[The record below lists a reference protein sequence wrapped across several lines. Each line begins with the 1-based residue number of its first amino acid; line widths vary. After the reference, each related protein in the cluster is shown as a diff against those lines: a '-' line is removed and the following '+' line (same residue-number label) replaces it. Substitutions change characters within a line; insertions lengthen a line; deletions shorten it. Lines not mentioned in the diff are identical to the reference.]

1 MIKEVYVSFEVAK
14 LLREKGFEE
23 ICNAYYEDYGT
34 KQSLFISNKRGSFN
48 IGYKQHDDLALRF
61 NTQKDNYKCSAPTQQ
76 MAMKWLREKH
86 NLFICIEYDPPV
98 FSAEIYK
105 MDEVDEYGS
114 AKRIPPIFVNKS
126 FEMVCEA
133 AIKECLENII

>member
-1 MIKEVYVSFEVAK
+1 MIYEALCSKETYK
-14 LLREKGFEE
+14 LLRSKGYEGE
-23 ICNAYYEDYGT
+23 MHAVCNMQGFT
-34 KQSLFISNKRGSFN
+34 RPVITLS
-48 IGYKQHDDLALRF
+48 
-61 NTQKDNYKCSAPTQQ
+61 
-76 MAMKWLREKH
+76 MAMRWLREVH

-114 AKRIPPIFVNKS
+114 AKRIPPIFGNCKS
-126 FEMVCEA
+126 FEIACEA